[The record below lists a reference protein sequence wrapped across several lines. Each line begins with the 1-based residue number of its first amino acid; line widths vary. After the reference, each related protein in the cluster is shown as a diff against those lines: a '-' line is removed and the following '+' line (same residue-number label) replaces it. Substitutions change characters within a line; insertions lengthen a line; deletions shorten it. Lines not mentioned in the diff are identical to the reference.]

1 MMKYNCF
8 IISILIASA
17 CIQAEV
23 ISFEPK
29 YVKDAVEPWNNPA
42 TEIAYDTLCTEL
54 TVPNVSEFM
63 RLDNHKFPRLRKIT
77 FNDIDYL
84 SGGVFMNMPKL
95 EEVEFNGLVGHFDC
109 TMVVS
114 CPNLRS
120 IRFRGPISTTGGHGL
135 AYDCP
140 ELKRVSIESVAAN
153 FDIGLFDGVKCP
165 KLKEFDIPGAVLSG
179 YDSVATPYRSAEYV
193 AANKKLLRDAV
204 RLARWQI
211 AAMRGGDVDFL
222 RKCAYDGAKSIMPV
236 LELANKELADS
247 LKAAMQYARGY
258 DELKT
263 YLEILQESPDYARS
277 SESMAKFVYA
287 APDDSLLRMSREI
300 FNLDSIAGNGSDMD
314 RIKRL
319 TYWIH
324 NNIRHDGS
332 SSNPKCHY
340 NLREIYNVCRTEDR
354 GVNCRMLAIA
364 LTEALLAEGIPAR
377 YVTCESKRWDS
388 DNDCHVICVAWC
400 REHDKWVWADPT
412 MAAFVTDEHGTPLHP
427 GEVRERMRKNM
438 PLMLNDDANW
448 NNEEPQTIDDYLYDY
463 MAKNL
468 YIVSCNLINQAE
480 PEGTT
485 THSMGKYV
493 ALVPQNNNYTN
504 AHIITTD
511 DCWFWQSPQ

>member
-165 KLKEFDIPGAVLSG
+165 KLKEFDIP
-179 YDSVATPYRSAEYV
+179 
-193 AANKKLLRDAV
+193 
-204 RLARWQI
+204 
-211 AAMRGGDVDFL
+211 
-222 RKCAYDGAKSIMPV
+222 
-236 LELANKELADS
+236 
-247 LKAAMQYARGY
+247 
-258 DELKT
+258 
-263 YLEILQESPDYARS
+263 
-277 SESMAKFVYA
+277 
-287 APDDSLLRMSREI
+287 
-300 FNLDSIAGNGSDMD
+300 
-314 RIKRL
+314 
-319 TYWIH
+319 
-324 NNIRHDGS
+324 
-332 SSNPKCHY
+332 
-340 NLREIYNVCRTEDR
+340 
-354 GVNCRMLAIA
+354 
-364 LTEALLAEGIPAR
+364 
-377 YVTCESKRWDS
+377 
-388 DNDCHVICVAWC
+388 
-400 REHDKWVWADPT
+400 
-412 MAAFVTDEHGTPLHP
+412 
-427 GEVRERMRKNM
+427 ER
-438 PLMLNDDANW
+438 
-448 NNEEPQTIDDYLYDY
+448 
-463 MAKNL
+463 
-468 YIVSCNLINQAE
+468 C
-480 PEGTT
+480 
-485 THSMGKYV
+485 
-493 ALVPQNNNYTN
+493 
-504 AHIITTD
+504 
-511 DCWFWQSPQ
+511 